1 MPKLRLSKLPEFSS
15 MNLIH
20 VCSCHQFM
28 ASVIFDICSTVETKA
43 TLYLGN
49 NKVSFILVRVQALV
63 V

>member
-1 MPKLRLSKLPEFSS
+1 MPKLRLSKLPELSS

-28 ASVIFDICSTVETKA
+28 ASVIFDIWSTVETKA

-49 NKVSFILVRVQALV
+49 NKVSFTLVSVEAYV